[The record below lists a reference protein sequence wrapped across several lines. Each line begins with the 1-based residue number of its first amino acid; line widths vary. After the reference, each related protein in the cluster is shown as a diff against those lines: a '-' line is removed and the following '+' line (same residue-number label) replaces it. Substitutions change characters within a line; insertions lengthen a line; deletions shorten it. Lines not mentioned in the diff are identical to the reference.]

1 MLELVGSAIVLG
13 WPVLVVL
20 FCLLVYFQFGLKDP
34 QVRQRAVFKTFIG
47 IIAALLAL
55 MAIENF
61 KVSFFGNS
69 RLVPVSLVLITALAF
84 MMGIYFKNI
93 GALLKIGGFM
103 FLVAAALSGYGNW
116 LPQVEGG
123 FPPPEVKLDFSGMS
137 PLQLADEGEK
147 IIFGGIGQ
155 SRVQGAIGKGQ
166 CPLCHG
172 FNKGF
177 LSERAPNLFGIA
189 DRSKERLEDPR
200 YSKGNPEARDT
211 VDKEAFPGAGTAE
224 TVQEYIAESHACP
237 SCFVVEEFGLKGSN
251 DRESQMPRIHKPPI
265 SLTLGELA
273 AVDTWMYVREG
284 KEPPTFDE
292 ILASYEKF
300 IPEADRPKAATDVEA
315 PAAGGVLATG
325 EEVAGPAE
333 VDIGGREHGDA
344 PVPMVMVVP
353 REERTAVGRGDS
365 LALEAPGEAGVVLQG
380 LELGLGERV
389 VVRDARAAER
399 SRDAEVGEELC
410 RALRRHRGSAIRV
423 ECQDLG
429 VHLVLATGL
438 LDQVARKPRI
448 LAVGDH
454 PPHRITTVEIQ

>member
-1 MLELVGSAIVLG
+1 MLELLGSGIVLG
-13 WPVLVVL
+13 WPVLVGL
-20 FCLLVYFQFGLKDP
+20 FGLLLYFQFGLKDP

-47 IIAALLAL
+47 IIAALMAL
-55 MAIENF
+55 MAIENY
-61 KVSFFGNS
+61 KVNFFGNS
-69 RLVPVSLVLITALAF
+69 RLLPVSLVLITALAF

-103 FLVAAALSGYGNW
+103 FLVAAGLSGYGNW

-123 FPPPEVKLDFSGMS
+123 FPPPEVKLDFGGMS

-155 SRVQGAIGKGQ
+155 SKVQGAIGKGQ

-177 LSERAPNLFGIA
+177 LSERAPNLFGIPDKA
-189 DRSKERLEDPR
+189 KERLEDPR

-211 VDKEAFPGAGTAE
+211 VDKESFPGAGTAE

-273 AVDTWMYVREG
+273 AVDTWLYVREG

-325 EEVAGPAE
+325 EE
-333 VDIGGREHGDA
+333 
-344 PVPMVMVVP
+344 PVNEIFTKGVCVTCHTIPGI
-353 REERTAVGRGDS
+353 EGAVGKIGPKLVEGTSAPRRLRSPEYKRSPGGGKAKS
-365 LALEAPGEAGVVLQG
+365 VREYITESILNPSAFVAPGFPDNQMPKDFGKLLSAGAVNKIVDYLSQ
-380 LELGLGERV
+380 LEEGKE
-389 VVRDARAAER
+389 
-399 SRDAEVGEELC
+399 
-410 RALRRHRGSAIRV
+410 
-423 ECQDLG
+423 
-429 VHLVLATGL
+429 
-438 LDQVARKPRI
+438 
-448 LAVGDH
+448 
-454 PPHRITTVEIQ
+454 PPPIT